1 LREDIKAKNQYTED
15 YKEQALV
22 KVYNRGDRTIQ
33 SIAEELNINLFTL
46 KNWMKQPYPTI
57 KI

>member
-1 LREDIKAKNQYTED
+1 MKAKNQYTED

-33 SIAEELNINLFTL
+33 SIAEELRILINLNSDSGRT
-46 KNWMKQPYPTI
+46 
-57 KI
+57 

>member
-1 LREDIKAKNQYTED
+1 MKVKNQYTEE

-22 KVYNRGDRTIQ
+22 KVYNRGDRTLQ

-46 KNWMKQPYPTI
+46 KNFDGFSRW
-57 KI
+57 